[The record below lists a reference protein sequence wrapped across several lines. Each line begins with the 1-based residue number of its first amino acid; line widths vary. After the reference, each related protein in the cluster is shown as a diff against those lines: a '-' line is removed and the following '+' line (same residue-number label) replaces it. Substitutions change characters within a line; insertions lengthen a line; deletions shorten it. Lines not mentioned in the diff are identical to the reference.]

1 MAGKGASRSVH
12 HSQPEAVCYLTSPIQ
27 MQVDKHVAAMLLQ
40 TAIQARQLS
49 GSTEPLD
56 RQQLVQ
62 QVLQQIGAG
71 DTPMIATLKL
81 QVRCCRQARTPQD
94 LIWLKLSSLGSLQAL
109 PELGLSVQLLLC
121 CWALL

>member
-1 MAGKGASRSVH
+1 
-12 HSQPEAVCYLTSPIQ
+12 

-62 QVLQQIGAG
+62 HVLQQIGAG

-81 QVRCCRQARTPQD
+81 QVVCCCRQSRAHQGPMR
-94 LIWLKLSSLGSLQAL
+94 LKFRSLGSLQAC
-109 PELGLSVQLLLC
+109 LS
-121 CWALL
+121 

>member
-1 MAGKGASRSVH
+1 MNSL
-12 HSQPEAVCYLTSPIQ
+12 PEAVCSLTSPIL

-49 GSTEPLD
+49 DSAEPLD

-71 DTPMIATLKL
+71 DMPMIATLKL
-81 QVRCCRQARTPQD
+81 QVCRSRQSRAHQD
-94 LIWLKLSSLGSLQAL
+94 SIWLKFRSLGSLQAL
-109 PELGLSVQLLLC
+109 PELGLRAQLLLRC
-121 CWALL
+121 C

>member
-1 MAGKGASRSVH
+1 
-12 HSQPEAVCYLTSPIQ
+12 

-56 RQQLVQ
+56 RQQLVHH
-62 QVLQQIGAG
+62 VLQQIGAG

-81 QVRCCRQARTPQD
+81 QVCCSRQSCAHQD
-94 LIWLKLSSLGSLQAL
+94 PIWLRFRSLGSLQAMS
-109 PELGLSVQLLLC
+109 ELGLRVQLLLL
-121 CWALL
+121 CWGLP